1 MFYNPKNGRYSP
13 VTTATNGKDIF
24 PVAGELF
31 VGKRMVQIV
40 DKEIE
45 WLFPVSENANNKEN
59 QSTCESP
66 NKRPVGQAD
75 LNEESP
81 PDLSTRRTTMFQNAI
96 NAVATSSKGK
106 NALT

>member
-1 MFYNPKNGRYSP
+1 MFYNPNNGRYSP
-13 VTTATNGKDIF
+13 VTTATNGKAIP

-59 QSTCESP
+59 QSVPSFW
-66 NKRPVGQAD
+66 KAQSQSQAV